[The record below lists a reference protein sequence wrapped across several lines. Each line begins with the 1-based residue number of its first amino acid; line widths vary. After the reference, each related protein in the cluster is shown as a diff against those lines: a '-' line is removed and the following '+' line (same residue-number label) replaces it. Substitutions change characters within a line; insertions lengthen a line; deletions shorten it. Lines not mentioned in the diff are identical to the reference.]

1 MARVHDVN
9 DRMMV
14 TRKVIEF
21 TEALAGEGFV
31 PDDITDALFAAAYRR
46 IGNYA
51 EFLDRAAAV
60 GRLELE
66 YSRNG

>member
-1 MARVHDVN
+1 MAHIDDVT
-9 DRMMV
+9 DRMRV

-21 TEALAGEGFV
+21 AEALAGEGFV
-31 PDDITDALFAAAYRR
+31 ADDITDAMFAAAYRR

-51 EFLDRAAAV
+51 EFLDWAKDV

>member
-1 MARVHDVN
+1 MAHIDDVN
-9 DRMMV
+9 DRMSV

-21 TEALAGEGFV
+21 TEALASEGFMA
-31 PDDITDALFAAAYRR
+31 DDITDALFAAAYRR

-51 EFLDRAAAV
+51 EFLDWAANV